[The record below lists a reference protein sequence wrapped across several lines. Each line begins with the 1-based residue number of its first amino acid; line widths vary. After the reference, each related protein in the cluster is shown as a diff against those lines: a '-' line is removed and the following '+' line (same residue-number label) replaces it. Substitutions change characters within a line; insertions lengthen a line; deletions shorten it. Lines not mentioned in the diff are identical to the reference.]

1 MDVNPAFVLIYRWL
15 CVMYEGDCDD
25 VFVVRV
31 ICGVYVQI
39 IRVHT
44 TNGVVIDGLVVEKG

>member
-1 MDVNPAFVLIYRWL
+1 
-15 CVMYEGDCDD
+15 MYEGDCDD
-25 VFVVRV
+25 VFFVRV

-44 TNGVVIDGLVVEKG
+44 TNGVVIDWLVVEKG